1 MTVDQP
7 DRLDIV
13 ARKPDGTVVLAMV
26 EHRPWDG
33 SEERLLELQTK
44 IKNYVGF
51 AREGLVREHPETEGA
66 PVRIQLICVEDPD
79 EVTSRFLEEMR
90 ELLAKHD
97 VGLDVQ
103 VGPGLGP

>member
-13 ARKPDGTVVLAMV
+13 ARKPDGTVILAMV

-33 SEERLLELQTK
+33 SEGRLLELQTK

-51 AREGLVREHPETEGA
+51 ARAGLIEEHPETEGA
-66 PVRIQLICVEDPD
+66 PVRLSLICLEEPD
-79 EVTSRFLEEMR
+79 DVTSRFLDRMR
-90 ELLAKHD
+90 ELLARHD
-97 VGLDVQ
+97 IGLDVQ
-103 VGPGLGP
+103 VGLGPPA